1 MIARKKVV
9 MVATRF
15 HCPFIESVWLLFLFF
30 GSCLEFLVYGFVRNR
45 NARGVGETTVKAM
58 MEMEKVEDPQNPYR
72 KNKKEDAM
80 NV

>member
-1 MIARKKVV
+1 M
-9 MVATRF
+9 
-15 HCPFIESVWLLFLFF
+15 
-30 GSCLEFLVYGFVRNR
+30 YGFVKNR

-72 KNKKEDAM
+72 KKEKKEDAM

>member
-1 MIARKKVV
+1 M
-9 MVATRF
+9 
-15 HCPFIESVWLLFLFF
+15 
-30 GSCLEFLVYGFVRNR
+30 YGFVRNR

-58 MEMEKVEDPQNPYR
+58 MEMEMEKVEDPQSPYR